1 MYYYVYKTTNL
12 INKKFYYGVHK
23 SKTYFDSKYLGS
35 GVLLKKAIAL
45 YGQESFEIEVIQY
58 FDTYENALKF
68 ENTIITPELILSEN
82 CYNLNIGGAGGSFPG
97 HVKNF
102 NRNPVSEET
111 RKKISRTLTG
121 KSYLTE
127 NGRKQ
132 LSEASKGNS
141 YMKGKTFKHTEDAKK
156 RISKN
161 RSGIPI
167 PNDLRIKMGQAR
179 KGKGVGNNN
188 AMADPL
194 NRKKVSDSKI
204 GLKKLFYVN
213 EKGYKLAKPLTE
225 KWNNLI
231 SLGYKQLEIG

>member
-45 YGQESFEIEVIQY
+45 YGQESFEVEVIQY

-68 ENTIITPELILSEN
+68 EKDIITPEFILSES
-82 CYNLNIGGAGGSFPG
+82 CYNLNIGGAGGSFSG

-111 RKKISRTLTG
+111 RKKISKTLTG

-127 NGRKQ
+127 AGRKQ

-161 RSGIPI
+161 RSGIPV
-167 PNDLRIKMGQAR
+167 PNELRIKMGQAR

-188 AMADPL
+188 GMADPI

-204 GLKKLFYVN
+204 GLKKLTHA
-213 EKGYKLAKPLTE
+213 EIKGYKLARQDSA
-225 KWNNLI
+225 KWNELI
-231 SLGYKQLEIG
+231 LLGYMFVG